1 MKLALVERRF
11 YLPLLSFLSILGVL
25 ILWEVLIQYYKVPL
39 SRFPAPSAIG
49 LKIVRDYGL
58 LLSHLSWTLVAA
70 ITGLVGAVM
79 IAIILGGLMS
89 YSVQL
94 NALVYPHVMISQ
106 MIPTILISPLLIL
119 WLGFGITGKIFIV
132 MVSAFF
138 PMLRAFLDGIRRI
151 DPDLIIMF
159 KNLNASSLQ
168 IFFKLYLPYALF
180 SLLSGLKIA
189 VTYCVSSAMIGE
201 FIGSEKGI
209 GVYVQRSISTFRTDA
224 AFAGITTVVVSTFLL
239 YQILN
244 VLEARIVRIK

>member
-1 MKLALVERRF
+1 MKTTLVVRRF
-11 YLPLLSFLSILGVL
+11 YLPLLSFLSLVGVL
-25 ILWEVLIQYYKVPL
+25 ILWEVLIHYYHVPV

-49 LKIVRDYGL
+49 LKILQDYGL

-70 ITGLVGAVM
+70 ITGLVGAIGIV
-79 IAIILGGLMS
+79 IILGGLMS
-89 YSVQL
+89 YSTQI
-94 NALVYPHVMISQ
+94 NALIYPHVMISQ

-119 WLGFGITGKIFIV
+119 WLGFGINGKIFIV
-132 MVSAFF
+132 MIAVFF

-151 DPDLIIMF
+151 DPDLLMMF

-209 GVYVQRSISTFRTDA
+209 GVYVQRSIANFRTDA
-224 AFAGITTVVVSTFLL
+224 AFAGITTVVVCTFLL

-244 VLEARIVRIK
+244 VLEARIVRFK